1 MSRSSFLVT
10 QNTPQIQ
17 QGILDFYLKK
27 ADRFRAYFPGGE
39 ELSGSRPDFLAL
51 EEVSVQPWS
60 GMVGC
65 IVVEGT
71 LTPAARAL
79 IRERGKF
86 EEDGCYNPLEQLWSY
101 ELVNDT
107 EVLVRIEDF
116 SVWMVFATLD
126 ELQSLEKQKIPVSEW
141 QEISFEPEEGVTPLP
156 MDKTDLEQVTQA
168 IKEAFFPKHN

>member
-27 ADRFRAYFPGGE
+27 ADRFRAYFPVGE
-39 ELSGSRPDFLAL
+39 DLSGSRPDFLAL

-60 GMVGC
+60 GMGGC

-86 EEDGCYNPLEQLWSY
+86 EEDGCYVWERTLLDSLLQPT
-101 ELVNDT
+101 VNLQG
-107 EVLVRIEDF
+107 VL
-116 SVWMVFATLD
+116 L
-126 ELQSLEKQKIPVSEW
+126 LK
-141 QEISFEPEEGVTPLP
+141 
-156 MDKTDLEQVTQA
+156 
-168 IKEAFFPKHN
+168 

>member
-10 QNTPQIQ
+10 QNTVQIQ

-27 ADRFRAYFPGGE
+27 ADRFRAYFPGWQ
-39 ELSGSRPDFLAL
+39 ELSGNRPDFLAL

-86 EEDGCYNPLEQLWSY
+86 EEDGCYDFYEQLWSY
-101 ELVNDT
+101 ELINDT
-107 EVLVRIEDF
+107 EVLLRIADF
-116 SVWMVFATLD
+116 WFGRS
-126 ELQSLEKQKIPVSEW
+126 SLR
-141 QEISFEPEEGVTPLP
+141 
-156 MDKTDLEQVTQA
+156 
-168 IKEAFFPKHN
+168 

>member
-71 LTPAARAL
+71 LTSAATL

-86 EEDGCYNPLEQLWSY
+86 EEDGCYHPLQLWSY
-101 ELVNDT
+101 ELINDT
-107 EVLVRIEDF
+107 EVLLRIADF
-116 SVWMVFATLD
+116 SVWTVFATLD

-141 QEISFEPEEGVTPLP
+141 QEISFEPEEGVTPRP
-156 MDKTDLEQVTQA
+156 IDEAGLEQFIQA
-168 IKEAFFPKHN
+168 IKETFLTEHN